1 MSLPF
6 QKFIIGGSSGDGSKG
21 GGFFFGQIMKIMRK
35 LSKMRLL
42 LPFLLFW
49 NLEPL
54 FKLSGSKP
62 LKKQNK
68 TKQNKKH

>member
-21 GGFFFGQIMKIMRK
+21 GGVFFGQIMKIMRK

-42 LPFLLFW
+42 LPCFY
-49 NLEPL
+49 
-54 FKLSGSKP
+54 SGTP
-62 LKKQNK
+62 F
-68 TKQNKKH
+68 